1 MFAPHVWT
9 TGRRAMSEF
18 DYGMEAGLF
27 SSKIFAKRPRSYQ
40 NSIEFRRFAQAA
52 EAIRYAVEDMPP
64 ALLGS
69 CSLEVAETTYTGAAI
84 RGLYESAEFPLPR
97 KGKSAKK

>member
-1 MFAPHVWT
+1 
-9 TGRRAMSEF
+9 MSEF
-18 DYGMEAGLF
+18 DYEMEAGLF
-27 SSKIFAKRPRSYQ
+27 SSKTLAKRPRSYQ

-64 ALLGS
+64 GLLAS
-69 CSLEVAETTYTGAAI
+69 CSLEVAEATYTGAAI

-97 KGKSAKK
+97 RPNSSKK

>member
-1 MFAPHVWT
+1 
-9 TGRRAMSEF
+9 MSAF

-27 SSKIFAKRPRSYQ
+27 SSKIFAKRPKSYQ

-52 EAIRYAVEDMPP
+52 EAIRYAVEDIPP
-64 ALLGS
+64 SLLAT
-69 CSLEVAETTYTGAAI
+69 CSLEVAEATYTGAAI

-97 KGKSAKK
+97 RDKPSKK